1 MHSGKVAL
9 VTGASRG
16 IGRAIAL
23 SLASQGAQVIGSAT
37 SPSGAQAISDYFKEN
52 GYEGCVGHQLNV
64 TDMDS
69 IAQLMEFLKE
79 NYSPVTI
86 LVNNAA
92 VTNDN
97 LFMRMKSDEW
107 DNVIKTNLDSVY
119 HMSKSCIRG
128 MLKAR
133 WGRIINIGSI
143 VGSSGN
149 LGQANYCAAKAGVVG
164 MSKAIALEVA
174 TRNITVNVV
183 APGFVDTDM
192 TQELPD
198 EHRELLLKQVPMGR
212 IGAADDI
219 AKMVSFLA
227 SSDASYITGQTLH
240 VNGGMLMD

>member
-16 IGRAIAL
+16 IGKAIAL
-23 SLASQGAQVIGSAT
+23 LLASQGAQVIGSAT
-37 SPSGAQAISDYFKEN
+37 SPSGAQAISDYFQEAN
-52 GYEGCVGHQLNV
+52 HESCVGHQLNV

-69 IAQLMEFLKE
+69 IAQLMGFIKE
-79 NYSPVTI
+79 NYSPIAI

-133 WGRIINIGSI
+133 WGRIVNIGSI
-143 VGSSGN
+143 VGSCGN

-212 IGAADDI
+212 IGVADDI

>member
-16 IGRAIAL
+16 IGKAIAL
-23 SLASQGAQVIGSAT
+23 LLASQGAQVIGTAT
-37 SPSGAQAISDYFKEN
+37 SVSGAKAISDYFQEGN
-52 GYEGCVGHQLNV
+52 HEGCVGHQLNV
-64 TDMDS
+64 TDFDS
-69 IAQLMEFLKE
+69 IAQIAAFIKE
-79 NYSPVTI
+79 NYSPIAI

-143 VGSSGN
+143 VGSAGN

-212 IGAADDI
+212 IGVPDDI

>member
-1 MHSGKVAL
+1 MHSGKIAL

-16 IGRAIAL
+16 IGKAIAL
-23 SLASQGAQVIGSAT
+23 LLAGQGAQVVGTAT
-37 SPSGAQAISDYFKEN
+37 SESGAKAISEYFQEQGLDN
-52 GYEGCVGHQLNV
+52 CIGHQLNV
-64 TDMDS
+64 TDLDS
-69 IAQLMEFLKE
+69 IAKVMSFMKA
-79 NYSPVTI
+79 NYSPVDI

-119 HMSKSCIRG
+119 HMSKACIRG
-128 MLKAR
+128 MLKSR
-133 WGRIINIGSI
+133 WGRIVNIGSI

-192 TQELPD
+192 TQELSD

-212 IGAADDI
+212 IGAVDDI
-219 AKMVSFLA
+219 ASMVSFLA

-240 VNGGMLMD
+240 VNGGMLMG